1 MTNTAVSYGNRA
13 NARRAAEKLLTAGIA
28 PAVDYGI
35 TLREDGRFVIKW
47 KVNSAPTT
55 EQVEAELTAAT
66 EAATSGSAPETGAE
80 PAVTSDSEPAAADT
94 TRTEPES
101 AVAENSFPAGTW
113 VKVRKGKRKAIVGQ
127 VTQRIGSNTWR
138 VHEFGKPESW
148 TQLATAAQLSCA
160 EEPAPE
166 APKPARRSRRST
178 TITPAKPSRSQY
190 AINADMIA
198 AGKVPEKPPVV
209 TSKANPHYQKRFD
222 TLHGYAAAGDWD
234 SVRDYKV
241 TGSNSYSKMVARYRQ
256 DLLALHA
263 ASEVAQ

>member
-1 MTNTAVSYGNRA
+1 MNDTGSYTARK
-13 NARRAAEKLLTAGIA
+13 NAKRAAEKMIA
-28 PAVDYGI
+28 DGKAPTVDYGI
-35 TLREDGRFVIKW
+35 TPSEDGRFVIKW
-47 KVNSAPTT
+47 KVNGAPTT

-66 EAATSGSAPETGAE
+66 EAVTSGSAPETGAE
-80 PAVTSDSEPAAADT
+80 PAVTSDSELAAADT

-101 AVAENSFPAGTW
+101 AEAEDPFPAGTW
-113 VKVRKGKRKAIVGQ
+113 VKVSKNKRKAIVGQ

-178 TITPAKPSRSQY
+178 TITAAKLSRSQY

-222 TLHGYAAAGDWD
+222 TLHGYAAACDWD
-234 SVRDYKV
+234 AVRDYKV

-263 ASEVAQ
+263 ASEATQ

>member
-1 MTNTAVSYGNRA
+1 M
-13 NARRAAEKLLTAGIA
+13 
-28 PAVDYGI
+28 
-35 TLREDGRFVIKW
+35 IKW
-47 KVNSAPTT
+47 KVNGAPTT

-66 EAATSGSAPETGAE
+66 EAVTSGSAPETGAE
-80 PAVTSDSEPAAADT
+80 PAVTSDSEPATADT

-101 AVAENSFPAGTW
+101 AEAEDPFPAGTW

-178 TITPAKPSRSQY
+178 TITPVKLSRSQY

-222 TLHGYAAAGDWD
+222 TRIPRRHRELGNFGQLGAR
-234 SVRDYKV
+234 SVVKRAIERWELPV
-241 TGSNSYSKMVARYRQ
+241 RRWRRMCS
-256 DLLALHA
+256 LCHAL
-263 ASEVAQ
+263 SS

>member
-1 MTNTAVSYGNRA
+1 MNDTGSYTARK
-13 NARRAAEKLLTAGIA
+13 NAKRAAEKMIADGKA
-28 PAVDYGI
+28 PAVDYAI
-35 TLREDGRFVIKW
+35 RPRDDGRFEIIW
-47 KVNSAPTT
+47 KVTKAAPTT
-55 EQVEAELTAAT
+55 EEVEAELTAAT
-66 EAATSGSAPETGAE
+66 ETVTGGTAPETVAE

-94 TRTEPES
+94 TRMEPES
-101 AVAENSFPAGTW
+101 AEAEDPFLAGTW

-127 VTQRIGSNTWR
+127 VTQRIGPNSWR
-138 VHEFGKPESW
+138 VHQVGKPETW
-148 TQLATAAQLSCA
+148 TQLATAAQLYRT
-160 EEPAPE
+160 EEPPPE
-166 APKPARRSRRST
+166 APKPSRRSM

-209 TSKANPHYQKRFD
+209 TSKTNPYYQKRFD

-234 SVRDYKV
+234 AVRDYKV

-263 ASEVAQ
+263 ASEAAQ